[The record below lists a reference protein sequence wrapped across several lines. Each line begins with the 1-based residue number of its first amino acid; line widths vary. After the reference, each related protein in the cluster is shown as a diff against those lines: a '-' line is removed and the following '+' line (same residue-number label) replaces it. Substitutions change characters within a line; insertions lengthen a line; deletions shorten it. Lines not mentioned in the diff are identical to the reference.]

1 MGSNVSIGANVQF
14 NNDANPPNITINPRN
29 DLSRDTVYAISYP
42 SGAFTQ
48 SGAGGS
54 FVGTGYTFYT
64 SSLKDHSLWSWGR
77 NNQGQLGQNGPTS
90 PANIGYSSPVQIGS
104 NTNWIDLPLSS
115 ANSDYMG
122 AINKNGELWMWGTGT
137 RGELGQNDI
146 IRRSSPVQVPGTTWG
161 ESTTSLGNKT
171 HLSLGM
177 NSTSCIKTDGTLWSW
192 GYNSNGTLGHNN
204 TVKYSSPVQVPGT
217 TWKTVCMG
225 WGSSFGIKTDG
236 TMWSWGRGDSGD
248 LGQNSRAALS
258 SPTQIPGTTW
268 SQVESGNDYGAFAIK
283 TDGTLWA
290 WGGNNKGQLG
300 QNSRTYYSSP
310 VQIPGTTWSQV
321 EPSSD
326 KGPIARKT
334 DGTLWAWGRN
344 EYGQLGQNNKTDYSS
359 PTQVPGTTWANLASF
374 GYGALVTKTD
384 GTLWSWGY
392 NGYGCLGQNDTTQYS
407 SPVQIPGTDW
417 PKTDRKKLEGASMG
431 VRVIKTDGTFWV
443 WGRGARGQLGQN
455 NVTDY
460 SSPVQIPGTNYIT
473 VGCSGDDNG
482 SFALREQG

>member
-1 MGSNVSIGANVQF
+1 GANVQF

-64 SSLKDHSLWSWGR
+64 SSLKDHSLWTWGR

-90 PANIGYSSPVQIGS
+90 PANTGYSSPVQIGS

-122 AINKNGELWMWGTGT
+122 AINQNGELWMWGTGT
-137 RGELGQNDI
+137 RGELGQNDN

-161 ESTTSLGNKT
+161 ESTVVLGNKT
-171 HLSLGM
+171 HLALGM
-177 NSTSCIKTDGTLWSW
+177 NRTACIKTDGTLWSW
-192 GYNSNGTLGHNN
+192 GYNTNGALGDN
-204 TVKYSSPVQVPGT
+204 TIIHRSSPVQIPGT

-225 WGSSFGIKTDG
+225 WGSSAAIKSDG
-236 TMWSWGRGDSGD
+236 TLWSWGRGDSGD

-268 SQVESGNDYGAFAIK
+268 SQVESGNDYGAMALK
-283 TDGTLWA
+283 TDGTLWV

-300 QNSRTYYSSP
+300 QNSTTYYSSP
-310 VQIPGTTWSQV
+310 VQIPGTTWSNI
-321 EPSSD
+321 SGLSY
-326 KGPIARKT
+326 GGIA
-334 DGTLWAWGRN
+334 
-344 EYGQLGQNNKTDYSS
+344 
-359 PTQVPGTTWANLASF
+359 
-374 GYGALVTKTD
+374 TKTD
-384 GTLWSWGY
+384 GTMWGWGK
-392 NGYGCLGQNDTTQYS
+392 NQRGELGQNNVTDYS

-417 PKTDRKKLEGASMG
+417 PKTDRKKLEGAYMG

-473 VGCSGDDNG
+473 VGCSGDDNA
-482 SFALREQG
+482 SFALREQS